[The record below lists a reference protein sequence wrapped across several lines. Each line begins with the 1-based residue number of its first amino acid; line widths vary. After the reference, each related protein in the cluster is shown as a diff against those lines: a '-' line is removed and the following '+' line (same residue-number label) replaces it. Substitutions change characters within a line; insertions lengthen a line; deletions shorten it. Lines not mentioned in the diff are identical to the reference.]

1 MHPQQQKL
9 NALQE
14 IKLREAA
21 RTFDEK
27 YGNTAAGLPAPGAPE
42 HPRAVAGAAVGAA
55 GGAGFAPLAPPV
67 ASAASAASATPKV
80 FIKDPEQTHCL
91 INLFNAQRKCGKSEL
106 PRVRIVG
113 LFSKH
118 DSAKKD
124 SLISRVKLEV
134 KDSDLESAQTKGFIL
149 VGSSE
154 EHQRDKKYCLDKI
167 SKNIELHK
175 QKQASSK
182 EEFNNHRTT
191 NGLVAGSNTSNANGS
206 ASAEQKA
213 TAAAPA
219 AAPVASI
226 EPSALLTQSTV
237 SAWPRALE
245 IRQQQFAVI
254 TILPDYLHEAK
265 QSQFLEPSIAI
276 FAAFGDLSDAQNYIR
291 NTLAQQL
298 ESCYSLD
305 TVEMYE
311 SFAVHGITNSAL
323 SKVLPIEYRNPEH
336 NLIMQRQRQE
346 QIEADQKKVE
356 LESGTKKDV

>member
-1 MHPQQQKL
+1 MQPQQQKL

-21 RTFDEK
+21 RVFDEK
-27 YGNTAAGLPAPGAPE
+27 YGNTAAGGLPAPGAPE
-42 HPRAVAGAAVGAA
+42 HPRAV
-55 GGAGFAPLAPPV
+55 GGANLAAPLAPLAPPV
-67 ASAASAASATPKV
+67 AGAAAAPAASAAPKV

-91 INLFNAQRKCGKSEL
+91 INLFNAQRRCGKSEL

-118 DSAKKD
+118 DAAKKD

-175 QKQASSK
+175 QKQVLSK

-191 NGLVAGSNTSNANGS
+191 NGLVAGNNAGNASNAG
-206 ASAEQKA
+206 AEQKP
-213 TAAAPA
+213 TAVVTPAPA
-219 AAPVASI
+219 TSI

-245 IRQQQFAVI
+245 LRQQQFAVI
-254 TILPDYLHEAK
+254 TILPDYLYEAK
-265 QSQFLEPSIAI
+265 QSPCLEPSIAI

-311 SFAVHGITNSAL
+311 SFAVHGITNSLL

-356 LESGTKKDV
+356 LEQGVKKDV

>member
-1 MHPQQQKL
+1 MQPQQQKL

-21 RTFDEK
+21 RVFDEK

-42 HPRAVAGAAVGAA
+42 HPRAAAVAA
-55 GGAGFAPLAPPV
+55 SAPLAPPV
-67 ASAASAASATPKV
+67 ASAASAASAMPKV

-91 INLFNAQRKCGKSEL
+91 VNLFNAQRRCGKSEL

-118 DSAKKD
+118 DAAKKD
-124 SLISRVKLEV
+124 SLVSRVKLEV

-191 NGLVAGSNTSNANGS
+191 NGLVAGSNAGNASNASGT
-206 ASAEQKA
+206 AGGAEQKP
-213 TAAAPA
+213 TAAVTPA
-219 AAPVASI
+219 AV

-237 SAWPRALE
+237 SAWPRSLE
-245 IRQQQFAVI
+245 LRQQQFAVV
-254 TILPDYLHEAK
+254 TILPDYLYESK
-265 QSQFLEPSIAI
+265 QSPCLEPSIAI

-311 SFAVHGITNSAL
+311 SFAVHGITNSVL
-323 SKVLPIEYRNPEH
+323 SKVLPVEYRNPEH

-346 QIEADQKKVE
+346 QIEAEQKKVE
-356 LESGTKKDV
+356 LEQGVKKDV